1 MSTEPLFKQ
10 GLKAQSS
17 KLSAQSLD
25 KMLNPR
31 VASRYAKSVLDLAI
45 EQGQLE
51 QIYSDMLFLQQLT
64 KGSRDFLNLLR
75 SPVIKADAKIRVIN
89 AVTAGKVSQL
99 TTSFIHLMT
108 TKAREAVLPE
118 IITSFINQYKEHKG
132 IKTVKLT
139 TAVPVS
145 DAVKAEIVSQVKKS
159 GGFENLELQEVVDP
173 NIIGGFV
180 LQTDDQL
187 IDASISYDLKNI
199 SRQFENNDFIY
210 KVR

>member
-1 MSTEPLFKQ
+1 
-10 GLKAQSS
+10 
-17 KLSAQSLD
+17 
-25 KMLNPR
+25 MLNPR
-31 VASRYAKSVLDLAI
+31 VASRYAKSLLDLAI

-51 QIYSDMLFLQQLT
+51 QVHGDMMYLQQLT
-64 KGSRDFLNLLR
+64 KQSRDFLSLLR
-75 SPVIKADAKIRVIN
+75 SPVVKADTKIKAIN
-89 AVTAGKVSQL
+89 AVTAGKVTPL

-108 TKAREAVLPE
+108 SKAREAVLPE

-145 DAVKAEIVSQVKKS
+145 DAVKAEIVAQVKKS
-159 GGFENLELQEVVDP
+159 GGFENLELLETVDP

-180 LQTDDQL
+180 LQADDQL
-187 IDASISYDLKNI
+187 IDASIAYDLKNI